1 MTKILDMV
9 LDFVN
14 KNFKT
19 LRKLKGATQQE
30 FADFLSIK
38 RASVG
43 AYEEGR
49 AKPNLEVLR
58 LLSEEFDLTLDA
70 LITKDIA
77 EMSETELEMNGK
89 FDATGKKLRILAI
102 TVDEEQ
108 NENIQLV
115 PVKASAGYLSGYADP
130 EYIQDLPSFRLP
142 MLPIGT
148 YRAFEIKGDSMLPL
162 QPGSIVIGEYVENW
176 EDLKDGHTYIIL
188 SDSDG
193 VVYKRV
199 FNQPENQSVITC
211 QSDNPSY
218 PPFEVHAKDI
228 LEIWKAKLFISKAEP
243 FQDTTVTQNEMM
255 QMLQHLQKQVNDLK
269 QN

>member
-1 MTKILDMV
+1 MGKE
-9 LDFVN
+9 FVN
-14 KNFKT
+14 KNFKE
-19 LRKLKGATQQE
+19 LRRKHGSTQQE
-30 FADFLSIK
+30 FADLLKIK

-49 AKPNLEVLR
+49 AKPNLEVLQQ
-58 LLSEEFDLTLDA
+58 LSDIFDITLDA
-70 LITKDIA
+70 LITKDISK
-77 EMSETELEMNGK
+77 MSETDIEMNGR
-89 FDATGKKLRILAI
+89 FDSTGKKLRVLSI
-102 TVDEEQ
+102 TVDQEEK
-108 NENIQLV
+108 ENIQLV

-130 EYIQDLPSFRLP
+130 EYIKDLPRFNLP

-176 EDLKDGHTYIIL
+176 EDLKDGHTYVIL
-188 SDSDG
+188 SQEDG

-199 FNQPENQSVITC
+199 FNSTSEKNIITC

-218 PPFEVHAKDI
+218 APFEIHAKDI

-243 FQDTTVTQNEMM
+243 YADTTVSQNDMM
-255 QMLQHLQKQVNDLK
+255 QMLHQLQQQVMDLK
-269 QN
+269 KEN

>member
-1 MTKILDMV
+1 MKKE
-9 LDFVN
+9 FVN

-19 LRKLKGATQQE
+19 LRKKHGSTQQE
-30 FADFLSIK
+30 FADFLKIK

-49 AKPNLEVLR
+49 AKPNLE
-58 LLSEEFDLTLDA
+58 LLTQLADEFDITLDA
-70 LITKDIA
+70 LITKDISK
-77 EMSETELEMNGK
+77 MSDSELEMNGR
-89 FDATGKKLRILAI
+89 FDATGKRLRVLSI
-102 TVDEEQ
+102 TVDKED
-108 NENIQLV
+108 NENIELV

-130 EYIQDLPSFRLP
+130 EFIQDLPKFNLP
-142 MLPIGT
+142 MLPVGT

-188 SDSDG
+188 SQEEG

-199 FNQPENQSVITC
+199 FNHGSKDATITC

-218 PPFEVHAKDI
+218 PPFEIHAKDI

-243 FQDTTVTQNEMM
+243 YADTAVSQSDMM
-255 QMLQHLQKQVNDLK
+255 KMLQQLQQQVMDLK
-269 QN
+269 GNN